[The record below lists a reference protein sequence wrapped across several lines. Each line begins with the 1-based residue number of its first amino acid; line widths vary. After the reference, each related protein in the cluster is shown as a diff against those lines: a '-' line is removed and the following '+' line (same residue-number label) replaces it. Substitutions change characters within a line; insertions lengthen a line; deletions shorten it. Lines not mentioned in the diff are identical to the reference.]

1 MIPFHQSRSTPPAP
15 DLPRAACRDHP
26 DLPPEA
32 WTDPPATQHPTNN
45 RARAVCAACPERTGL
60 SVPGARRVRDGVLSG
75 SPTHTALIARL
86 RADLNAETCAPRVRA
101 DALADEHMREEWPE
115 PIGAR
120 T

>member
-1 MIPFHQSRSTPPAP
+1 MGDRV
-15 DLPRAACRDHP
+15 RAMRGCW
-26 DLPPEA
+26 L
-32 WTDPPATQHPTNN
+32 
-45 RARAVCAACPERTGL
+45 CGL